1 MKGFVEWMTVVDQ
14 GSNWKQ
20 GTCKVPGSFPSL
32 NWLYKGNAS
41 NKIQRKIKIK
51 SEKCIV

>member
-20 GTCKVPGSFPSL
+20 GTCKEPGSFPSL

-41 NKIQRKIKIK
+41 KTNQRKTKIK